1 MADYPL
7 RVLDDST
14 FEDVD
19 ERLVDR
25 ARSGTPRARVLQQT
39 LKRAFDLPVRGLT
52 LAQRN
57 TFRTFYAANRQLVIT
72 LKWPTGQYSTENV
85 ACIFGNTSG
94 LKWQRVDGYW
104 STNVV
109 LLEV

>member
-7 RVLDDST
+7 RVLNDST

-25 ARSGTPRARVLQQT
+25 ARSGTPRARVLQAST
-39 LKRAFDLPVRGLT
+39 KRAFELPVRGLT

-57 TFRTFYAANRQLVIT
+57 TFRTFYNTNRALVIT
-72 LKWPTGQYSTENV
+72 LKWPTGKYSTENV

-94 LKWQRVDGYW
+94 LKWAEVDGFW
-104 STNVV
+104 STSVT